1 MMPEVFPALTGRPPA
16 TSAAPVIT
24 FGGPVAATPPSPPEN
39 VAAATKKRG
48 RGHVSEAAA
57 VPGPESAPVD
67 WAEVKIPD
75 RGARASYQSGPVY
88 WKFRSDREC
97 WRVMYRPQ
105 SDHEID
111 LGNIGKRELTRLD
124 GLPDQDREAGFREFL
139 NRRLTEKGRGSQ

>member
-1 MMPEVFPALTGRPPA
+1 MNVAPEE
-16 TSAAPVIT
+16 
-24 FGGPVAATPPSPPEN
+24 PEN

-48 RGHVSEAAA
+48 RGHVDDQSAAPPP
-57 VPGPESAPVD
+57 VSVINVD
-67 WAEVKIPD
+67 WAEVRIPD

-105 SDHEID
+105 SDCEID

-124 GLPDQDREAGFREFL
+124 GLPDPEREAGFREFL